1 MSTSTELKYGASGPV
16 ADPPPHQPLSWRS
29 YHQTVRRIVAKWN
42 PNHGNYGVHDHEFV
56 EIAVIAAGTCRHQTI
71 LGEFRPTA
79 GDVYLFRPGAWHGYA
94 DVQRLSLYNCC
105 FDTALLGR
113 ELGWMADEPYLGN
126 LLWAL
131 PLSPRQRGM
140 VALRLPPAE
149 FTACRRLLDELCELA
164 RSDHHSHFGD
174 HVGLLIQILSLL
186 ARNTPRPSTTSVGN
200 VRAQRAVSVA
210 LKSIDDA
217 PADEWTLP
225 LLAARAAVEPT
236 YFSRLFRAAVG
247 LPPMAYLTRR
257 RLEVATTLLRRNDLA
272 IGDVGAMAGWPDAN
286 YFSRS
291 FRKHFGM
298 TPSRYRQRFYEGQKR
313 S

>member
-1 MSTSTELKYGASGPV
+1 MATSTKLKSGLTGRAV
-16 ADPPPHQPLSWRS
+16 NPPAHQPLSWKS
-29 YHQTVRRIVAKWN
+29 YHQSVRRIVAKWN
-42 PNHGNYGVHDHEFV
+42 PCHGNYGVHDHEFV
-56 EIAVIAAGTCRHQTI
+56 EIAVIASGSCRHQTI
-71 LGEFRPTA
+71 LGDFRPTA
-79 GDVYLFRPGAWHGYA
+79 GDVYLFRPGAWHGYSE
-94 DVQRLSLYNCC
+94 VQGLSLYNCC
-105 FDTALLGR
+105 FDAALLGR

-140 VALRLPPAE
+140 VALRLPAGE
-149 FTACRRLLDELCELA
+149 FAACRELLDALCDLA
-164 RSDHHSHFGD
+164 RSEHHSHFGD

-186 ARNTPRPSTTSVGN
+186 ARNTPRPPSPSAGN
-200 VRAQRAVSVA
+200 VRAQRAVAVA
-210 LKSIDDA
+210 LKCIDDA

-257 RLEVATTLLRRNDLA
+257 RLEVATTLLRREDLA
-272 IGDVGAMAGWPDAN
+272 IGDVGAMAGWSDAN

-298 TPSRYRQRFYEGQKR
+298 TPSRYRQRFCEGATR
-313 S
+313 T

>member
-1 MSTSTELKYGASGPV
+1 MTTSTKLKSAAARLGSGPP
-16 ADPPPHQPLSWRS
+16 ARQPLSWKS
-29 YHQTVRRIVAKWN
+29 YHQAVRRIVAKWN

-56 EIAVIAAGTCRHQTI
+56 EIAVIAAGTCRHQTV
-71 LGEFRPTA
+71 LGEFQPTA

-94 DVQRLSLYNCC
+94 DVQGLSLYNCC

-140 VALRLPPAE
+140 VALRLPSAE
-149 FTACRRLLDELCELA
+149 FAACRRLLDDLCDLA
-164 RSDHHSHFGD
+164 RIEHQSHFGD

-186 ARNTPRPSTTSVGN
+186 ARNTPRPSTTSAGN
-200 VRAQRAVSVA
+200 VRAQRAVALA
-210 LKSIDDA
+210 LKCIDDA
-217 PADEWTLP
+217 PADDWTLP
-225 LLAARAAVEPT
+225 LLASRAAVEAT

-291 FRKHFGM
+291 FRRHFGM
-298 TPSRYRQRFYEGQKR
+298 TPSRYRQRFREGEKR

>member
-1 MSTSTELKYGASGPV
+1 V
-16 ADPPPHQPLSWRS
+16 A
-29 YHQTVRRIVAKWN
+29 TWN

-56 EIAVIAAGTCRHQTI
+56 EIAVIAAGTCRHQTV
-71 LGEFRPTA
+71 LGEFRPRA

-94 DVQRLSLYNCC
+94 DVQGLSLYNCC
-105 FDTALLGR
+105 FDTARLGR

-140 VALRLPPAE
+140 VALRLPSAE
-149 FTACRRLLDELCELA
+149 FAACRRLLNDLCDLA
-164 RSDHHSHFGD
+164 RIEPHSRFGD

-186 ARNTPRPSTTSVGN
+186 ARNTPRPSTTSAGN
-200 VRAQRAVSVA
+200 VRAQRAVAVA
-210 LKSIDDA
+210 LKCIDDA
-217 PADEWTLP
+217 PGDEWTLP

-247 LPPMAYLTRR
+247 LPPMAYVTRR
-257 RLEVATTLLRRNDLA
+257 RLEVATTLLRRDDLA
-272 IGDVGAMAGWPDAN
+272 IGDVGAIAGWPDAN

-291 FRKHFGM
+291 FRRHFGM
-298 TPSRYRQRFYEGQKR
+298 TPSRYRQRFREGAKR